1 MAQKYERLNAYLKD
15 RINEKRINRDKVA
28 EIKEDIVKFKLSKES
43 IWDKVTLSTVSSAK
57 NGWEEQ
63 CLCLEETIGKAE
75 AAVKAERK
83 KGEYLT
89 EELTNFV
96 MRGLRKEEKY

>member
-1 MAQKYERLNAYLKD
+1 MAQKYDRLKAYLKD
-15 RINEKRINRDKVA
+15 RISEKRVNREKIA
-28 EIKEDIVKFKLSKES
+28 EIKEDIVKFRLSKES
-43 IWDKVTLSTVSSAK
+43 IWDKVTLSTVSTAK

-63 CLCLEETIGKAE
+63 CLSLEEIIGKAE

-89 EELTNFV
+89 E
-96 MRGLRKEEKY
+96 